1 MQEGHL
7 RSPRGQFL
15 GADLEGRAQLHVH
28 GTHEVFFKLKKGL
41 SIHLWEQNS
50 SAISWKPSREA
61 INSSALLCT
70 PVAPLHSSG

>member
-28 GTHEVFFKLKKGL
+28 GTHEVFFKLKKGPF
-41 SIHLWEQNS
+41 H
-50 SAISWKPSREA
+50 PSLGTK
-61 INSSALLCT
+61 LLCDLLE
-70 PVAPLHSSG
+70 A